1 MKEEGGY
8 VIVFIPAGMDR
19 VVLRIATVDGKAL
32 GDAMEL
38 IELDSDCREPWY
50 DRAPWDTAKP

>member
-1 MKEEGGY
+1 M
-8 VIVFIPAGMDR
+8 IVFIPAGMDR
-19 VVLRIATVDGKAL
+19 VVLRIATIDGKAL

-50 DRAPWDTAKP
+50 DPAPWDTAKP